1 MTDNDT
7 LIPQEIYVGIDGEE
21 YRIHPMKLKDYP
33 RVDRLFSKIDD
44 MYLFLNLPTVRE
56 DKNGNAMLNEKG
68 QPKLDFTAYNA
79 MCELFEMALKIDRK
93 KVMEIV
99 DVSNGVEIL
108 DKFRGI
114 SGLKKKIQEDVA
126 SKIAGLT
133 TLLQA

>member
-21 YRIHPMKLKDYP
+21 YRIHPMKWKDYP

-56 DKNGNAMLNEKG
+56 DKNGNTMLNEKG

>member
-7 LIPQEIYVGIDGEE
+7 LIPQEIYVGIDGRE
-21 YRIHPMKLKDYP
+21 YRIYPMKLKDYP

-44 MYLFLNLPTVRE
+44 MYLFLNLPTIRE
-56 DKNGNAMLNEKG
+56 DKDGNPMLNDKG
-68 QPKLDFTAYNA
+68 QPMLNFTAYNA

-93 KVMEIV
+93 RVMEIV

-114 SGLKKKIQEDVA
+114 SGLKKKIQTDLAKQTVG
-126 SKIAGLT
+126 SIM
-133 TLLQA
+133 

>member
-21 YRIHPMKLKDYP
+21 YRIYPMKLKDYP

-56 DKNGNAMLNEKG
+56 DKNGNTMLNEKG

-79 MCELFEMALKIDRK
+79 MCELFEMALKSDRQ
-93 KVMEIV
+93 KVREIV

>member
-21 YRIHPMKLKDYP
+21 YRIYPMKLKDYP

-56 DKNGNAMLNEKG
+56 DKNGNTMLNEKG

-114 SGLKKKIQEDVA
+114 SGLKKKIQED
-126 SKIAGLT
+126 IATKTVGLT

>member
-7 LIPQEIYVGIDGEE
+7 LIPREIYVGISGKE
-21 YRIHPMKLKDYP
+21 YRIYPMKLKDYP

-44 MYLFLNLPTVRE
+44 MYLFLNLPTIRE
-56 DKNGNAMLNEKG
+56 DKDGNPMLNDKG
-68 QPKLDFTAYNA
+68 KPMLNFTAYNA

-93 KVMEIV
+93 RVMEIV

-114 SGLKKKIQEDVA
+114 SGLKKKIQTDLMNQTVG
-126 SKIAGLT
+126 SIM
-133 TLLQA
+133 

>member
-21 YRIHPMKLKDYP
+21 YRIYPMKLKDYP

-56 DKNGNAMLNEKG
+56 DKNGNTMLNEKG

-114 SGLKKKIQEDVA
+114 SGLKKKIQEDIA
-126 SKIAGLT
+126 TKTAGLT

>member
-7 LIPQEIYVGIDGEE
+7 LIPQEIYVGISGKE
-21 YRIHPMKLKDYP
+21 YRIYPMKLKDYP

-44 MYLFLNLPTVRE
+44 MYLFLNLPTIRE
-56 DKNGNAMLNEKG
+56 DKDGNPMLNDKG
-68 QPKLDFTAYNA
+68 KPMLNFTAYNA

-93 KVMEIV
+93 RVMEIV

-114 SGLKKKIQEDVA
+114 SGLKKKIQTDLMNQTVG
-126 SKIAGLT
+126 SIM
-133 TLLQA
+133 

>member
-21 YRIHPMKLKDYP
+21 YRIHPMKLNDYP

-56 DKNGNAMLNEKG
+56 DKNGNTMLNEKG

>member
-21 YRIHPMKLKDYP
+21 YRIYPMKLKDYP

-56 DKNGNAMLNEKG
+56 DKNGNTMLNEKG

>member
-7 LIPQEIYVGIDGEE
+7 LIPQEIYVGIDGKE
-21 YRIHPMKLKDYP
+21 YRIYPMKLKDYP

-44 MYLFLNLPTVRE
+44 MYLFLNLPTIRE
-56 DKNGNAMLNEKG
+56 DKDGNPMLNDKG
-68 QPKLDFTAYNA
+68 QSMLNFTAYNA

-93 KVMEIV
+93 RVMEIV

-114 SGLKKKIQEDVA
+114 SGLKKKIQTDLA
-126 SKIAGLT
+126 KQTAGLIM
-133 TLLQA
+133 